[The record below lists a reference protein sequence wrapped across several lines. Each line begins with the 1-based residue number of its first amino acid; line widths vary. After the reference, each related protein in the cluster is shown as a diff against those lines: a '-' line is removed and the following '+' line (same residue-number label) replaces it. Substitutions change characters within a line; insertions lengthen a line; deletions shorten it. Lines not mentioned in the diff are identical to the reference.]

1 MADVLFVPTTWFMTV
16 GKGAGVRVERCVRV
30 LTVSVSAKTTKSL
43 TLEATALLV
52 ATIRSSPM
60 ASASA
65 GKAML
70 STHVESVSSPALPHT
85 SPSKVDAPSVLPIL
99 STVHKSTAA
108 SVLLAPIKTT
118 SALAL
123 RSTSNLYPAPK
134 DSTSTNNRAVPS
146 VQVLAELAPQ
156 LPSAL
161 HVPLLVTLPTPK
173 AGAFLFVETD

>member
-1 MADVLFVPTTWFMTV
+1 MADVLFVPTTWCMTV
-16 GKGAGVRVERCVRV
+16 GKDACVRVERCVRV
-30 LTVSVSAKTTKSL
+30 LAVSVSAKTTKSL

-65 GKAML
+65 DKAML
-70 STHVESVSSPALPHT
+70 STPVEYVSCPVLPHT
-85 SPSKVDAPSVLPIL
+85 SPSKVDAPSVLSIL
-99 STVHKSTAA
+99 FTVHKSMAA

-123 RSTSNLYPAPK
+123 RSISNLYPAPK
-134 DSTSTNNRAVPS
+134 DSTSTSNRAVLS
-146 VQVLAELAPQ
+146 VQALAELAPQ

-161 HVPLLVTLPTPK
+161 HVLLSATRLTPK